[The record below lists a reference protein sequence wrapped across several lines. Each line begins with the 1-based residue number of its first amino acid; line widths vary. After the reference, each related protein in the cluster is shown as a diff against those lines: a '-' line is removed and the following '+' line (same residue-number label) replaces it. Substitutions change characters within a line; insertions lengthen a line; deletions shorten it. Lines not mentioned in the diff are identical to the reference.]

1 MQLSLTRFKAIA
13 FGALALCLA
22 QAPLQALAQAAAK
35 PLAKVS
41 FRLDWKPGGQHAPFF
56 LGKARGFYAAEGI
69 DLTIISGSGS
79 SDSVKQLGAG
89 TVELAMVD
97 GLVLVQAAEQGV
109 PVKVVGAYYQRTPIV
124 LISPKSKP
132 VTDPKQ
138 LTTGLKVGSKRAS
151 ATYQGLMALLAV
163 NKIDPKKVNLVDIGF
178 GVQPLLVGQVDAL
191 MGFTMNEALEAEA
204 AGTPVVEMPIADHG
218 VAAYGLMIAA
228 NDKFIQSRPELVRG
242 FLRATRR
249 AVEASAVDE
258 AAAVKALAGAT
269 SETDAVREMKVLA
282 KTKPFWFVKAN
293 DVASFGTQTQ
303 QGWQQTVETAQR
315 VGLVEKAPAAK
326 DLFVSG
332 LEK

>member
-1 MQLSLTRFKAIA
+1 MSLSLTRFKAIA
-13 FGALALCLA
+13 LGAIALCLV
-22 QAPLQALAQAAAK
+22 QAPLAAFAQAAAK
-35 PLAKVS
+35 PMTKVS
-41 FRLDWKPGGQHAPFF
+41 FRLDWKPGGQHAPFY
-56 LGKARGFYAAEGI
+56 LGKARGFFAAEGL
-69 DLTIISGSGS
+69 DLNIISGSGS

-89 TVELAMVD
+89 TVEFAMVD

-109 PVKVVGAYYQRTPIV
+109 PVKAVGAYYQRTPIV
-124 LISPKSKP
+124 MISPKAKP

-151 ATYQGLMALLAV
+151 ATYQGLTALLAV
-163 NKIDPKKVNLVDIGF
+163 NKIDLKKVNLVDIGF

-191 MGFTMNEALEAEA
+191 MGFTMNEAIEAETS
-204 AGTPVVEMPIADHG
+204 GMPVVEMPIADHG

-228 NDKFIQSRPELVRG
+228 NEKFLNDKPDLVRG

-249 AVEASAVDE
+249 AVEASAADS
-258 AAAVKALAGAT
+258 AAAVQALAAAT
-269 SETDAVREMKVLA
+269 SETDAARETKVLA

-293 DVASFGTQTQ
+293 DMASFGTQSQ

-326 DLFVSG
+326 DLFVPG